1 MNFDKP
7 IAVKEIAAKYGLK
20 IIGNAESL
28 AIGINEIHKVR
39 PGDITFVDVE
49 KYYKKSLVS
58 AATII
63 LINKEVA
70 VPEGKVLLVCENPFD
85 VYNSIVWAYRPFRP
99 LLQQHGENIAIG
111 TDTVIEYGVHIGHN
125 VTIGERCYIQ
135 SGAYIGD
142 YTVIGNDTEI
152 QAKAII
158 GTDAFYFKKKDGNY
172 LKWRSGGRVVIGNDV
187 VIGAGCTI
195 NKGVSGDTVIGDG
208 TKMDCLIH
216 IGHGAVIGK
225 NCLIA
230 AQAGIAGK
238 TIIGDNCTIYGQ
250 AGITQNLNIGDNV
263 TIYAQ
268 SGITKNLE
276 SGKSYF
282 GSPADEAREKYREMN
297 ILKNLAREQEIKTT
311 TST

>member
-1 MNFDKP
+1 MNFNKP
-7 IAVKEIAAKYGLK
+7 ISVKEIAAHYGLK
-20 IIGNAESL
+20 IIGNAENL
-28 AIGINEIHKVR
+28 AYGINEIHKVR

-49 KYYKKSLVS
+49 KYFKKSLES

-70 VPEGKVLLVCENPFD
+70 VPEGKVLLVCENPFE
-85 VYNSIVWAYRPFRP
+85 VYNSIVWTHRPFRP
-99 LLQQHGENIAIG
+99 LLQQHGENLNIG

-125 VTIGERCYIQ
+125 VTIGDRCYIQ

-142 YTVIGNDTEI
+142 FTVIGNDTEI

-187 VIGAGCTI
+187 VVGAGCTI
-195 NKGVSGDTVIGDG
+195 NRGVSGDTVIGDG

-250 AGITQNLNIGDNV
+250 AGITQNLIIGDNV

-268 SGITKNLE
+268 SGIMKDLE

-282 GSPADEAREKYREMN
+282 GSPADEAREKFREMH
-297 ILKNLAREQEIKTT
+297 ILKNLVKEQEMKTT
-311 TST
+311 AST